1 MDGSRSESR
10 ESHETILQYRSRQEA
25 LLDEEL
31 IEDKLTQ
38 RLEFIGELEQ
48 TRTGTAQLQRRAKL
62 FGECKRG
69 DSETSAELYDKL
81 HDWLERK
88 LPQTELHINPHQGTD
103 QDNSSKDRPPVV

>member
-1 MDGSRSESR
+1 MDGSQSKSR
-10 ESHETILQYRSRQEA
+10 ECHETILQYRSRQEA
-25 LLDEEL
+25 LLDQEL

-69 DSETSAELYDKL
+69 DSETSAEFYDKL

-88 LPQTELHINPHQGTD
+88 LPPQESLLHPRRGTD
-103 QDNSSKDRPPVV
+103 QDNTAKDRHPLV